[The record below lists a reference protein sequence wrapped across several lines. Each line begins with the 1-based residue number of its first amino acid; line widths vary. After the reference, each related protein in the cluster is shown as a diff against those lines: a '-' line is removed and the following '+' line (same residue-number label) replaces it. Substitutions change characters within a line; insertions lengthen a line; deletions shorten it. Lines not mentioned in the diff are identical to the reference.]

1 MKTKRCVW
9 MSAVLLLTAATG
21 LRAQQTAALPMTLEK
36 AIEIGLSENPTVLIA
51 DQEIQRM
58 EYVKKEAWGN
68 LYPNLSGTGNFSH
81 NIQKQKMFMGG
92 GGFDFGSMLGPTF
105 QELFA
110 NIPAAYQPDWSSMG
124 GGSGESGGSN
134 APIEVGLRN
143 SVTGGFSLSLPLFM
157 PTIYKNIQ
165 LSEQQILQ
173 AVESARQNKLTL
185 ANQIKKSYYGILLAE
200 SSLEVLKR
208 NIEYAQIIVDD
219 TRNSFNQGVVSEY
232 DLITAEV
239 QLSNLTPTLIQT
251 ENSIRIARLTL
262 NMLLSL
268 PLDTELA
275 LEEELYDFKNFINA
289 SNYGYIDLSEN
300 SDLKL
305 LGIQQDMLQKQL
317 ELQRTQRMPS
327 LTGFAQYQVLS
338 QSEDL
343 KINHYRWLGS
353 SSVGLQLNVPIFA
366 GFTNKHRESQIRINM
381 NQLQLQRDYQEQALS
396 LEAQTALNN
405 IEQAR
410 KQMVANEAT
419 KLQAEKGY
427 RISKTRFDVG
437 AGTMVELNNA
447 QMALLQADLNY
458 SQSIFDYMSAQ
469 ADYDKIIGTEE

>member
-36 AIEIGLSENPTVLIA
+36 AIEIGLSENPTVQIA

-124 GGSGESGGSN
+124 GGSEEGGSN

-275 LEEELYDFKNFINA
+275 LEEELYDFKDFINV
-289 SNYGYIDLSEN
+289 SNFGTIDLSEN

-366 GFTNKHRESQIRINM
+366 GFTNKHKESQIRINM

-469 ADYDKIIGTEE
+469 ADYDKIIGTEN